1 MLNSV
6 KTLWYFES
14 LWLPPCK
21 KKSYKYL
28 ELKLTE
34 EHWILIS
41 PLDPEGFL
49 FESVFQHFCM
59 LLDQIFQA
67 LGAQLTCNL
76 HTWLVGI
83 NNDTAKM
90 NPDLAGLCNWKTI
103 QLWNCLDYFKTAKN
117 CAQLCYFTTYRSGA
131 SPTGMPL
138 INLFSICLI
147 VSLSLR
153 MRICVQYFINSRCTD
168 DPTSA

>member
-1 MLNSV
+1 MNHYDFHPV
-6 KTLWYFES
+6 
-14 LWLPPCK
+14 

-34 EHWILIS
+34 EKWILIS

-49 FESVFQHFCM
+49 FESVFQHFCT

-67 LGAQLTCNL
+67 LRAQLTCNL

-83 NNDTAKM
+83 NNDTAKK
-90 NPDLAGLCNWKTI
+90 NPDLADLCNWKTI

-117 CAQLCYFTTYRSGA
+117 CSAVILYHIQKQSITHWNATDHILPY
-131 SPTGMPL
+131 
-138 INLFSICLI
+138 LFK
-147 VSLSLR
+147 
-153 MRICVQYFINSRCTD
+153 
-168 DPTSA
+168 